1 MALSYAFDLF
11 IKHHSKTSFKSVYK
25 THTYGKGNRAGQ
37 EPGEHEI
44 AWNKGTD
51 HLKGLSKLCMIEP
64 FKMPSGFSR
73 DAGLA
78 LAVDK
83 AGYFT
88 IYVHAVQYVLSLS
101 AHSTAAYC

>member
-1 MALSYAFDLF
+1 
-11 IKHHSKTSFKSVYK
+11 
-25 THTYGKGNRAGQ
+25 
-37 EPGEHEI
+37 
-44 AWNKGTD
+44 
-51 HLKGLSKLCMIEP
+51 MIEP